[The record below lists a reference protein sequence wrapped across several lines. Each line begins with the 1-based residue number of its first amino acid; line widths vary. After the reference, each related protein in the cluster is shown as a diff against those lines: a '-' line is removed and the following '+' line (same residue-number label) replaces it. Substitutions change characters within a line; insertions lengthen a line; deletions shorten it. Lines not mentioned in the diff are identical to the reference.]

1 MYQFYNANPIA
12 SRVGDCTIRAISK
25 VLGQSWIKTYIEIC
39 LEGLVMYDMP
49 SANQVWGKYLKD
61 NNYTRHL
68 IPNTNPDRYTVRQFA
83 EDHKTGRYILALQG
97 HVVACIDG
105 TYYDT
110 WDSGDEVP
118 IYYWKEN

>member
-1 MYQFYNANPIA
+1 MYQFYNANPTA

-25 VLGQSWIKTYIEIC
+25 VLDQSWEKTYIEIC
-39 LEGLVMYDMP
+39 VEGLVMYDMP
-49 SANQVWGKYLKD
+49 DANQVWGKYLID
-61 NNYTRHL
+61 NNFTRHI
-68 IPNTNPDRYTVRQFA
+68 IPNECSDCYTVRQFA
-83 EDHKTGRYILALQG
+83 NEHKNGRYILALHG

-118 IYYWKEN
+118 IYYWEEN